1 MDDYQR
7 ARVFRTDLLA
17 RSADPAADVR
27 DNIMEFLRSSGQSQI
42 DLARRM
48 GVSRQNFNRAVSGEH
63 VPTAKTLVPIA
74 KAIGCDVTDLLR
86 IRRPARQDNG
96 TYATIQLRVPMDVLK
111 ELIRE
116 GLITNG

>member
-17 RSADPAADVR
+17 RSSDPAADVR
-27 DNIMEFLRSSGQSQI
+27 DNILDYLRSSGKNYS
-42 DLARRM
+42 DLARQM
-48 GVSRQNFNRAVSGEH
+48 GTSRQNVSHAVSGEH

-74 KAIGCDVTDLLR
+74 EVLGCDVTDLLS
-86 IRRPARQDNG
+86 IRRPVREDNG

-111 ELIRE
+111 EPVRE
-116 GLITNG
+116 GTITNG